1 MDRRHLRAE
10 DCVVFLHFL
19 REINTAVCAGNDRF
33 MVVAH
38 LAHTNCGDQ
47 GAHTD
52 TCGAEVVDLVDLE
65 QRINFARAGQNI
77 IDLISSNCIQTASE
91 GVELDQIQ
99 VWLCLHIGS
108 CLVEAGEWYIHWSVT
123 ISGRSTRPK
132 WETESSVSTA
142 KP

>member
-38 LAHTNCGDQ
+38 LAHTDCGDQ

-108 CLVEAGEWYIHWSVT
+108 CLVEAGVVHPLVGDDQRTVNAS
-123 ISGRSTRPK
+123 
-132 WETESSVSTA
+132 
-142 KP
+142 

>member
-65 QRINFARAGQNI
+65 QRINFAGTGQNI

-108 CLVEAGEWYIHWSVT
+108 CLGLGLGLHVLDEDVLGILRAHA
-123 ISGRSTRPK
+123 RDLFQPRQNRRK
-132 WETESSVSTA
+132 
-142 KP
+142 